1 MCVTAR
7 ESVAKRHARIPTS
20 RAASATATANHER
33 MLSVA
38 ASWFN
43 SSVSGYCEPTE
54 RKGDPQLVCL
64 SGARKGYWTLTANE
78 SAAWPAAVETC
89 LAYCRACPSCA
100 YLSVS
105 PADQECSFF
114 ASCDLGALQTRLS
127 ASYRSGA
134 VLAASAEA
142 GASWEAELD
151 AAELD
156 AAISPSDEI
165 ACALRRLRRSGRSP
179 SVAILG
185 SSITSGRGK
194 HGRALTPYGT
204 LLPRLLPWSPGNVSA
219 YGYPGASLM
228 YLAACLRRFLPQ
240 HDADVYVIEVVDNMM
255 IGGKEAHREVQD
267 AITHIIEELR
277 ARKRRNSGDAAVV
290 LLLPLPQ
297 SCVSLRCVPR
307 RPTVE
312 TWQIWQISIR
322 RWLVASTKAVGHSRP
337 PSSKLQGK
345 LEWPLRLCGWRWLA
359 GCALLCALGIRRL
372 GGSST
377 PSWTTKSIPTA

>member
-1 MCVTAR
+1 
-7 ESVAKRHARIPTS
+7 
-20 RAASATATANHER
+20 

-142 GASWEAELD
+142 GE
-151 AAELD
+151 
-156 AAISPSDEI
+156 
-165 ACALRRLRRSGRSP
+165 
-179 SVAILG
+179 
-185 SSITSGRGK
+185 
-194 HGRALTPYGT
+194 
-204 LLPRLLPWSPGNVSA
+204 
-219 YGYPGASLM
+219 
-228 YLAACLRRFLPQ
+228 
-240 HDADVYVIEVVDNMM
+240 
-255 IGGKEAHREVQD
+255 
-267 AITHIIEELR
+267 
-277 ARKRRNSGDAAVV
+277 
-290 LLLPLPQ
+290 
-297 SCVSLRCVPR
+297 
-307 RPTVE
+307 
-312 TWQIWQISIR
+312 
-322 RWLVASTKAVGHSRP
+322 
-337 PSSKLQGK
+337 
-345 LEWPLRLCGWRWLA
+345 
-359 GCALLCALGIRRL
+359 
-372 GGSST
+372 
-377 PSWTTKSIPTA
+377 